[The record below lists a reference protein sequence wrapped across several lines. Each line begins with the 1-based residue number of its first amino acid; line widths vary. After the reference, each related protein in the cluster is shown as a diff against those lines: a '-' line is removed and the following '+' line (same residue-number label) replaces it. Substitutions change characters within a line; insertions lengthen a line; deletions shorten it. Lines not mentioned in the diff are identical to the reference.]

1 MRACLSGLNSDS
13 YAQLLAIPAVSTC
26 TELVLA
32 GETAVSEAA
41 VGVLA
46 LLCTTHE
53 GKALAV
59 AAQAQRSF
67 LYIIN
72 GSISLPVLTD
82 AVAGLLS
89 MSVNTEGK
97 HAVIRA
103 GAADALAAHLDNPNE
118 LLRLQVLQAVA
129 SIAEEPSGRE
139 QVRLGRDCARE
150 AVSFRR
156 AANSPAA
163 RACLAAAAHGAA
175 GARAGHVRSLQ
186 RAGAT
191 PRGPGAALAR
201 VGCGWHYHLVDGL
214 SLFGWGHKRTTLEC
228 FGQPMSRVASGSHST
243 TIPHAITP
251 ALFVRS
257 MPMSF
262 TSSLSSHLLMTT
274 TLRGPEVVNW
284 RLRCCTIIAFGA
296 SARYTT
302 SSRRSL
308 RRCQARWSRW
318 GAARSYW

>member
-139 QVRLGRDCARE
+139 QVRLGRDCARQ

-163 RACLAAAAHGAA
+163 RALPRSCCPQGRWCTRWPRPQPPASRCAATRTWRCARSGGLQLALPSSQQRSGLSSFA
-175 GARAGHVRSLQ
+175 GGTTDDKMRLRAVHLRVVRSNVAVVSAVR
-186 RAGAT
+186 RAPP
-191 PRGPGAALAR
+191 PR
-201 VGCGWHYHLVDGL
+201 C
-214 SLFGWGHKRTTLEC
+214 
-228 FGQPMSRVASGSHST
+228 
-243 TIPHAITP
+243 
-251 ALFVRS
+251 
-257 MPMSF
+257 
-262 TSSLSSHLLMTT
+262 
-274 TLRGPEVVNW
+274 
-284 RLRCCTIIAFGA
+284 
-296 SARYTT
+296 
-302 SSRRSL
+302 
-308 RRCQARWSRW
+308 
-318 GAARSYW
+318 